1 MLKGCYTFNELKE
14 RFNWNTKEG
23 KIKAQIT
30 YAKNRGVEIEPAFK
44 EGKTY
49 FKIISIFND
58 NNEEW
63 KIYPLN
69 IRYEVSTTG
78 KVRLTND
85 KKLVGSVSSRGYVV
99 VTDQT
104 QNPTQYYRVHRM
116 VMETFS
122 PIENSEEFMVD
133 HINGVKTDNRLENLR
148 WVTARQNSFFR
159 DENRVEINENLQKL
173 ITKRGYDWVNRLLL
187 LELEEN

>member
-1 MLKGCYTFNELKE
+1 MLDNCYTFKEIQNKFGWTTNEGSISK
-14 RFNWNTKEG
+14 
-23 KIKAQIT
+23 QIR
-30 YAKNRGVEIEPAFK
+30 YAKNRGVEIEFAFK
-44 EGKTY
+44 NGKSY
-49 FKIISIFND
+49 FRIISINGEIED
-58 NNEEW
+58 TW
-63 KIYPLN
+63 KIYPKN
-69 IRYEVSTTG
+69 SRYEVSKQG
-78 KVRLTND
+78 KVRLVEN
-85 KKLVGSVSSRGYVV
+85 KKLVGAEQKTGYIV

-104 QNPTQYYRVHRM
+104 QTPTQYYRVHRM

-159 DENRVEINENLQKL
+159 DENRIEINENLQKL